1 MLSECPSICQLDYSP
16 VCGTD
21 GETYG
26 NSCALE
32 VAACKNSE
40 IKKAHDGECW
50 KIHKIINLIAWK
62 QFCFE

>member
-1 MLSECPSICQLDYSP
+1 MLSECPSICQLDYTP

-50 KIHKIINLIAWK
+50 KFIKL
-62 QFCFE
+62 